1 MEKLFYLV
9 TRISLVQNANDN
21 NDKYNSFLPVHY
33 FSIELDVDR
42 KRTGSV
48 EGWRR
53 LNVEYIG
60 YLCSKYED
68 NRFSEIGTFTISK
81 NSLTK
86 DDILISNDNKDN
98 YRKEKIKLKSYIEGL
113 KGYLTFLITTPE
125 EFIKNNEQKFLN
137 HYYRL
142 CYRNNIK
149 YNEKILLSLVEDITK
164 LVYNTHKY
172 IINKVNYKTLLE
184 DYPEELCLNDY
195 PFSQFTQYFSEVSF
209 SSKDCYRRVA
219 QYVQESKQLIKRLGK
234 IVDKKPI
241 ILDTG
246 NHCCFVGLTEKVIL
260 EVNKSKCE
268 LKFNNPLMT
277 MILKIISLY
286 ETEMKN
292 SILSEYPTNNP
303 SKPLNHGTIE
313 GNRF

>member
-9 TRISLVQNANDN
+9 TRISLVQKAYYI
-21 NDKYNSFLPVHY
+21 DKYNSFLPAHY

-98 YRKEKIKLKSYIEGL
+98 YRKEKIKLKNYIEGL

-125 EFIKNNEQKFLN
+125 DFLKNNEQKFLN

-149 YNEKILLSLVEDITK
+149 YNEKTLLSLVEDITK

-303 SKPLNHGTIE
+303 SKSLNHGTIE

>member
-9 TRISLVQNANDN
+9 TRISMVAGN
-21 NDKYNSFLPVHY
+21 NTDKYNSFLPVHY
-33 FSIELDVDR
+33 FSIELNVDR
-42 KRTGSV
+42 KRMGTT

-68 NRFSEIGTFTISK
+68 SRFSEIGTFIISK

-86 DDILISNDNKDN
+86 DDILMVSDNNKDN
-98 YRKEKIKLKSYIEGL
+98 YKKEKIKLKSYIEGL

-149 YNEKILLSLVEDITK
+149 YNEKTLLSLVEDITK

-172 IINKVNYKTLLE
+172 IINKVNYKTLLA

-195 PFSQFTQYFSEVSF
+195 PFSQFTQYFSGVSF

-234 IVDKKPI
+234 ISDKEPT
-241 ILDTG
+241 LDIG
-246 NHCCFVGLTEKVIL
+246 NHCCFVGLTEKIIL
-260 EVNKSKCE
+260 EINKSKYE
-268 LKFNNPLMT
+268 IKFNNPLMT

-292 SILSEYPTNNP
+292 SILSEYPPNN
-303 SKPLNHGTIE
+303 L
-313 GNRF
+313 

>member
-9 TRISLVQNANDN
+9 TRISLIQKANN
-21 NDKYNSFLPVHY
+21 NSDKYNSFLPVHY
-33 FSIELDVDR
+33 FSIELNVDR
-42 KRTGSV
+42 KGVGSI

-68 NRFSEIGTFTISK
+68 NRFSEIGTFIISK

-86 DDILISNDNKDN
+86 DDILTINDNNKDN

-149 YNEKILLSLVEDITK
+149 YNEKTLLSLAEDITK

-195 PFSQFTQYFSEVSF
+195 PFSQFTQYFSEVNF
-209 SSKDCYRRVA
+209 SSKDYYRRVA

-234 IVDKKPI
+234 ILDKEPI
-241 ILDTG
+241 LGIG
-246 NHCCFVGLTEKVIL
+246 NHCCFVGLTEKIIL

-268 LKFNNPLMT
+268 LKFNNSLMT

-292 SILSEYPTNNP
+292 SILSEYTR
-303 SKPLNHGTIE
+303 SKALNHGTIKSD
-313 GNRF
+313 RF